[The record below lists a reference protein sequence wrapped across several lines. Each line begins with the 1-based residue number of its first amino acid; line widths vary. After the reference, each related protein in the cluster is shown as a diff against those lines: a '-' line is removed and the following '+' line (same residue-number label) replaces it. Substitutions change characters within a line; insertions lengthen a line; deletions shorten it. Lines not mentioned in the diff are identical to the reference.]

1 MIKPF
6 PPLRRLM
13 IETLCKGKARA
24 NGLIPRAAKGENP
37 VDSVTF
43 QTEAMRMEK
52 LMYRVSY
59 SLLRNNDD
67 CADAVQEALTRAW
80 QKRGSLRSMDR
91 FRPWLMRI
99 LVNQCNDVLRG
110 HQKRRY
116 TPLEEDTVAV
126 EPPQT
131 PVPLREALDSLKP
144 EWRVVV
150 TLHYLE
156 GYSVQETAQLLGL
169 PSGTVKTRM
178 RFARMRLSDLLREEW
193 EVEP

>member
-1 MIKPF
+1 M
-6 PPLRRLM
+6 
-13 IETLCKGKARA
+13 
-24 NGLIPRAAKGENP
+24 
-37 VDSVTF
+37 DSVTF
-43 QTEAMRMEK
+43 QAEAMRMER
-52 LMYRVSY
+52 LMYHVSY
-59 SLLRNNDD
+59 SMLRNNDD

-99 LVNQCNDVLRG
+99 LVNQCNDMLRK
-110 HQKRRY
+110 HQKRSFF
-116 TPLEEDTVAV
+116 PLAEDTVAV
-126 EPPQT
+126 EPPQ
-131 PVPLREALDSLKP
+131 PPIPLREAIDLLKP

-156 GYSVQETAQLLGL
+156 GYSVQEIADLLGL

-193 EVEP
+193 EENS